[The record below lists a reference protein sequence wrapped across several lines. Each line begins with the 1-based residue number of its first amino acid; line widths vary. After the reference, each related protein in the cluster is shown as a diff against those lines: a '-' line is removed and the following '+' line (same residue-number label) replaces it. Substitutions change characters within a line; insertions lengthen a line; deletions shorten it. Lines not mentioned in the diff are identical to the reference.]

1 MFGLNLAYI
10 QTKEHGMKKVAII
23 GTAGIPARY
32 GGFETL
38 AHHLVENLNTKF
50 DFTVYCS
57 EKFYAPE
64 ERKSHFNGAKLVYL
78 PLNAN
83 GLQSIIY
90 DIWSI
95 IHALFYA
102 DSLIVLGVSGCI
114 MLPFIKLFTKKKII
128 VNIDGLEWKRGK
140 WSLPIKKFLQFS
152 ERMAI
157 KFSDADITDNAAI
170 KRYTALT
177 YKTLSYLVE
186 YGADHV
192 LKVKAEKE
200 DINKYP
206 FLNSNYAFKV
216 CRIEPENNVHTILGA
231 FSQIPSKTLVVVGNW
246 NKSEYGIQLKE
257 KYKEFHNIIL
267 FDPIYNQRELDVLRS
282 NCHVYIHGHSAGGT
296 NPSLVEAM
304 YLGLPVIAF
313 DVSYNIATT
322 ENKALYFTNES
333 SLVQLLKSING
344 AELFENKTWMEK
356 IAERRYT
363 WKIIASKYEA
373 LVLGFDFNYHKK
385 PLYSRLANL
394 PKDKLT
400 DMGMAHLH
408 QHKLFFE

>member
-1 MFGLNLAYI
+1 
-10 QTKEHGMKKVAII
+10 MKKVAII

-57 EKFYAPE
+57 NKFYKPE
-64 ERKSHFNGAKLVYL
+64 ERKSHFNGARLIYL

-83 GLQSIIY
+83 GLQSIFY

-114 MLPFIKLFTKKKII
+114 MLPFIKLFTKKKIV

-140 WSLPIKKFLQFS
+140 WSWPIKKFLQFS

-157 KFSDADITDNAAI
+157 RYSDADITDNAAI

-192 LKVKAEKE
+192 MKVKPEKSDFE
-200 DINKYP
+200 KYP
-206 FLNSNYAFKV
+206 FLAKDYAFKV
-216 CRIEPENNVHTILGA
+216 CRIEPENNVHVILEA
-231 FSQIPSKTLVVVGNW
+231 FSRIPSKILVMVGNW
-246 NKSEYGIQLKE
+246 NKSEYGIKMKE
-257 KYKEFHNIIL
+257 QYGTFHNIQL
-267 FDPIYNQRELDVLRS
+267 LDPIYNQRDLDVLRS
-282 NCHVYIHGHSAGGT
+282 NCSLYVHGHSAGGT

-304 YLGLPVIAF
+304 YLGLPIIAF

-322 ENKALYFTNES
+322 ENKAHYFTNEA
-333 SLVQLLKSING
+333 SLISLLDKLSPVDMM
-344 AELFENKTWMEK
+344 ENKLAMKEV
-356 IAERRYT
+356 AERRYT
-363 WKIIASKYEA
+363 WKIIASKYES
-373 LVLGFDFNYHKK
+373 LVLGFDFNYIKK
-385 PLYSRLANL
+385 PITPRLASL
-394 PKDKLT
+394 SKTKLAEL
-400 DMGMAHLH
+400 GIAHLH
-408 QHKLFFE
+408 QHKMFYE